1 MGRRVSLGFFSAVLP
16 SALRRAFPWVLR
28 AWWAALPFAAG
39 PALSDALHPAS
50 GPVRTLAS
58 VALWAGWAVG
68 LAATLVPHP
77 VGLTALRVLAPAA
90 LGAGVAAAVGDHAS
104 VLAVAWT
111 AVAAALAF
119 APDTGGYCVNGPAY
133 PNERRFPLRA
143 PAPLL
148 VGPVVL
154 AWALAVAG
162 LAGGPLLLA
171 ARQWA
176 WGAVALVVG
185 LPVAVLLLRSVH
197 QLSRRWV
204 VFVPAGLVLVDPLGL
219 MDSVLLRRQQIR
231 SLGPAPADSP
241 ALDLTQRAPGLALE
255 AALTDEV
262 DVVLVRPGRRQ
273 GDARKA
279 TRLLF
284 TPTMPGAVVEEARA
298 RRLGSR
304 EA

>member
-1 MGRRVSLGFFSAVLP
+1 MGRRVSLGCIPAVLP
-16 SALRRAFPWVLR
+16 SPLRRAFPWVLR

-39 PALSDALHPAS
+39 PALADALHPAS
-50 GPVRTLAS
+50 GPVRTVAS
-58 VALWAGWAVG
+58 VGLWAAWGVG

-77 VGLTALRVLAPAA
+77 IGLTALRVLAPAA
-90 LGAGVAAAVGDHAS
+90 VVAGIAAAVGDHAS

-111 AVAAALAF
+111 AVAAALAL
-119 APDTGGYCVNGPAY
+119 APDTGAWCVNGPAY

-162 LAGGPLLLA
+162 GVAGPLLLA
-171 ARQWA
+171 ARQWV
-176 WGAVALVVG
+176 WGAGAVVVG
-185 LPVAVLLLRSVH
+185 LPVAVLLLRSLH
-197 QLSRRWV
+197 QLSKRWV

-219 MDSVLLRRQQIR
+219 MDSVLLRRQQLR
-231 SLGPAPADSP
+231 TLGPAPVDSP
-241 ALDLTQRAPGLALE
+241 GLDLTQRAPGLALE
-255 AALTDEV
+255 AALTEAV

-273 GDARKA
+273 GDARTA

-284 TPTMPGAVVEEARA
+284 TPTLPGAVVEEARD

-304 EA
+304 QG